1 MAEVENA
8 SELFMHAKHPKSF
21 VSLDKADHLMTRE
34 EDSRYAGHVLAAWAS
49 RYLPAADEAT
59 NELAQMASRP
69 SAA

>member
-1 MAEVENA
+1 
-8 SELFMHAKHPKSF
+8 MHAKHPKSF

-59 NELAQMASRP
+59 DELAQMASRP
-69 SAA
+69 